1 MATKDEM
8 RHRNVQKQAEAK
20 LSDITQT
27 LLKGYIKLPN
37 NSGIVEMDK
46 ETLTRNIEDYVRE
59 IVKDTS
65 LVSYDEKGQAIAP
78 DVVLDTKENVL
89 SINGNTIEVLSFDEL
104 TNMKTNV
111 YGAIEN
117 EYDYMSHILSM
128 VKYADKIKKAKS
140 RLPGE
145 GQSLVENIKNAR
157 ALVTQDEQVRNIS
170 EQEAY
175 MVMGSQLARAITSKM
190 LSNLGFKRKDS
201 KVLGIHNEDYDK
213 RETFEQDL
221 KTQSI
226 QTSNRV
232 YDTMEEEGLTN
243 KANDMSVDEIIKN
256 NSKLL
261 NVYPSLK
268 YEYDSHGNQR
278 SYAQVKEIVS
288 KIKMNNGIYDPE
300 VGSSF
305 DEVVYNIGIRIVERK
320 YRDEINKGST
330 KEEAYEVIAQEIGD
344 EDFKNLSDYVQKEIE
359 GGNTIED
366 MVSTA
371 PQINSSEIEDA
382 VRRVSPTVNKKGEK
396 KDFIPSDVYD
406 EYKEKANNLLADK
419 NEEKEEVSKVDTT
432 LEDIFKAVEE
442 IKENQRKEKEDP
454 SIRVDPKVIYV
465 DNDDNS
471 NRTSNRTINKNID
484 RSKHIDKSDHSV
496 HYYYTK
502 DKDEEKNKKDKE
514 PKVVEPEETATKQYT
529 AVKDPEENPKSINT
543 KTKRDKKEKEPKV
556 VEPEEPASKQYTVV
570 KDPEENPKSTNTKT
584 ERDKKEKEPK
594 VVEPEEPATKQYTA
608 VKDPEENP
616 KSTNTK
622 TERDDKGKEPK
633 VVEPEE
639 PATKQYTAVKDP
651 EENPKSTNTKTE
663 RDDKGKEPKV
673 VEPKETVQDPCT
685 VVKDLDTPKT
695 DEHEKY
701 TDVEEEKENREE
713 YKVAES
719 KETSNVDKGTQ
730 EKQPN
735 ITINGN
741 VNINNGN
748 ISQTQNNTK
757 IEQNTITIQYF
768 DGRPKEIINL
778 DENGEEKENNTTN
791 DTIEVEATMIDGGE
805 YKKLPENGEPIIE
818 GGDTPNILESYKEKL
833 KTGKSLTD
841 AELKEIISSAKKELA
856 KDLSK
861 LEEKIDNNIND
872 PKKAEEAKSK
882 ILNDINE
889 NLSSIDPSIDPYV
902 SIEKYKKAKLES
914 AVTKQQLNEIDD
926 DIKSKLNAVEKE
938 EKESEEKVL
947 NKNKKEEQDEHDRY

>member
-556 VEPEEPASKQYTVV
+556 VEP
-570 KDPEENPKSTNTKT
+570 
-584 ERDKKEKEPK
+584 
-594 VVEPEEPATKQYTA
+594 
-608 VKDPEENP
+608 
-616 KSTNTK
+616 
-622 TERDDKGKEPK
+622 
-633 VVEPEE
+633 
-639 PATKQYTAVKDP
+639 
-651 EENPKSTNTKTE
+651 
-663 RDDKGKEPKV
+663 
-673 VEPKETVQDPCT
+673 KETVQDPCT